1 MIIEALQIKNF
12 KRFQSADIGFGPGI
26 TGITGNNGVGKSSI
40 VDAIFFALYGL
51 QSGLI
56 PDNII
61 SAFATERCGLY
72 LRFKQG
78 SDTCEIVRSYSKTK
92 QHNVTIK
99 VNGEMRAEG
108 VTQADAEIRKI
119 LGMGALDFR
128 NTVYAAQKDLMTL
141 LDLTPGNRRKWF
153 LRALGIEYLNNDS
166 QGILKAEVDN
176 KEKELIYLEV
186 NMAALTREAG
196 VGVDVVKAELAT
208 LKTTIETLLTTEKEK
223 LEERVD
229 ISSNLTAFNF
239 EKEEHNNLLSKEI
252 DITSDIRNLISRRT
266 ALADQLD
273 SSSTDVSELD
283 RLKKILERIPTV
295 KEDVESHRIRKTN
308 LDMLASLHASA
319 VKEKDGIV
327 SRIAKVDANIEKC
340 RGDEN
345 LLNEL
350 TETVMAEFGLKE
362 SKSVVESVLEYK
374 ESASS
379 MIAICNSRMQTIT
392 SDIDKLKSNLKTLL
406 DSGKE
411 GTCPICRQPLGEH
424 FDTVKSDY
432 LDRIGELGIESDK
445 VVLQLDSAKG
455 ELQQILTL
463 KPTLDKIKALQ
474 ISTGSKSTYEKDKA
488 ALTIEL
494 EEAIK
499 TISDHTDTINALGYI
514 EKDHIACK
522 KRLEDLEKAQS
533 EYNNLIQKSAQQ
545 TTISAQIKE
554 IDTQILQKTTTLEE
568 IETTIAAS
576 PFDLTVGSNLD
587 IKIKELDLALKT
599 IGQDLAASS
608 ERERT
613 LTQKISDLEETAS
626 HIIEVE
632 KQISTFKDE
641 IEILKLTRAAIS
653 DYVIYIM
660 QAVRS
665 RIESE
670 VSIIISEITGGKYD
684 RVLLDGDFNLLIREN
699 DNEYSVDRF
708 SGGEQDDIAVALR
721 IALSRYLAE
730 LHQVREST
738 LLIFDEIF
746 GSQDEERRANLL
758 TALRSQKSHFPQILL
773 ISHIAEI
780 QGEFENT
787 LMVKGEGEFST
798 VTKVN

>member
-1 MIIEALQIKNF
+1 MIIEALQISNF
-12 KRFQSADIGFGPGI
+12 KRFKSADIGFDSGI

-56 PDNII
+56 PDNIV

-78 SDTCEIVRSYSKTK
+78 SDTCEIARSYSKTK

-119 LGMGALDFR
+119 LGMGSLDFK
-128 NTVYAAQKDLMTL
+128 NTVYAAQKDLMLL
-141 LDLTPGNRRKWF
+141 LDLTPGKRREWF
-153 LRALGIEYLNNDS
+153 LRALGIDYLNKGS
-166 QGILKAEVDN
+166 QEILKAEVDG
-176 KEKELIYLEV
+176 KEKGLGLLEGEL
-186 NMAALTREAG
+186 AALTREG
-196 VGVDVVKAELAT
+196 SGDVEAVKKELAT

-223 LEERVD
+223 LKERVD
-229 ISSNLTAFNF
+229 LSSNLAAFNS
-239 EKEEHNNLLSKEI
+239 EKEEHNKLISTETSL
-252 DITSDIRNLISRRT
+252 TSDIKNLSSRKAT
-266 ALADQLD
+266 LASQLD
-273 SSSTDVSELD
+273 PSSIDISELD
-283 RLKKILERIPTV
+283 RLKKILEQLPAA
-295 KEDVESHRIRKTN
+295 KEYAESYRIRKTN
-308 LDMLASLHASA
+308 LDMLTSLTASA

-327 SRIAKVDANIEKC
+327 SRIAKVDANIAKCESDEKDL
-340 RGDEN
+340 GGFTSKVLSD
-345 LLNEL
+345 LGL
-350 TETVMAEFGLKE
+350 TEGRSIEDSISEF
-362 SKSVVESVLEYK
+362 K

-379 MIAICNSRMQTIT
+379 EISALNSRTQTIKL
-392 SDIDKLKSNLKTLL
+392 DIEKLKTNLKALVE
-406 DSGKE
+406 SGKE
-411 GTCPICRQPLGEH
+411 GTCPICRQPLGDH
-424 FDTVKSDY
+424 FDTVKNDY
-432 LDRIGELGIESDK
+432 LDRIGDLETEKSDIS
-445 VVLQLDSAKG
+445 VQLDTARN
-455 ELQQILTL
+455 ELQKVLTL
-463 KPTLDKIKALQ
+463 KPTLDKIKSLQ
-474 ISTGSKSTYEKDKA
+474 ISISSKSTYEKDKA

-494 EEAIK
+494 GEAIK

-514 EKDHIACK
+514 EKDHIECK

-554 IDTQILQKTTTLEE
+554 IETQILQKTTALEE
-568 IETTIAAS
+568 IKTTISVS

-599 IGQDLAASS
+599 IGQDLATSN
-608 ERERT
+608 ERERA
-613 LTQKISDLEETAS
+613 LTQKISDLEATAS
-626 HIIEVE
+626 HIIEVQ
-632 KQISTFKDE
+632 KQIATLKEE

-670 VSIIISEITGGKYD
+670 VSTIISEITGGKYD
-684 RVLLDGDFNLLIREN
+684 RVLLDEDFNLLIREN
-699 DNEYSVDRF
+699 DKEYSVDRF

-746 GSQDEERRANLL
+746 GSQDEDRRANLL

>member
-1 MIIEALQIKNF
+1 MIIEALQLKNF
-12 KRFQSADIGFGPGI
+12 KRFQSADIDFTYGI

-56 PDNII
+56 PDNIV

-119 LGMGALDFR
+119 LGMGSGDFK
-128 NTVYAAQKDLMTL
+128 NTVYAAQKDLMLL
-141 LDLTPGNRRKWF
+141 LDLTPGKRKEWF
-153 LRALGIEYLNNDS
+153 LRALGIDYLNKGS
-166 QGILKAEVDN
+166 QEILKAEVDV
-176 KEKELIYLEV
+176 KEKGLGLLEGEL
-186 NMAALTREAG
+186 AALTREG
-196 VGVDVVKAELAT
+196 GEDIDSVKTELKT
-208 LKTTIETLLTTEKEK
+208 LKGTIETLLTNEEAQSKERSDLISKLTTFNIEKEDYNK
-223 LEERVD
+223 
-229 ISSNLTAFNF
+229 
-239 EKEEHNNLLSKEI
+239 LLSREI
-252 DITSDIRNLISRRT
+252 DLTSDIQNLTSRKT
-266 ALADQLD
+266 NLLNQLD
-273 SSSTDVSELD
+273 PSTTDITELD
-283 RLKKILERIPTV
+283 RLKKILERLPQA
-295 KEDVESHRIRKTN
+295 KEDAESYRIRKTN
-308 LDMLASLHASA
+308 LDMLTSLHADA
-319 VKEKDGIV
+319 VKEKDGFV
-327 SRIAKVDANIEKC
+327 SRIAKVDASIAKCESDEKEL
-340 RGDEN
+340 G
-345 LLNEL
+345 EL
-350 TETVMAEFGLKE
+350 T
-362 SKSVVESVLEYK
+362 SKVIVELGGDGGNSVEDVVSNYK

-379 MIAICNSRMQTIT
+379 KIASCNSRLQSIAAESSDLQTNLDT
-392 SDIDKLKSNLKTLL
+392 LLKSGS
-406 DSGKE
+406 DGF
-411 GTCPICRQPLGEH
+411 CPICHQLLGEH
-424 FDTVKSDY
+424 FDIVRTDY
-432 LDRIGELGIESDK
+432 KKHIDDLFTESAEIA
-445 VVLQLDSAKG
+445 LQLDTARK
-455 ELQQILTL
+455 ELQKVLTL

-474 ISTGSKSTYEKDKA
+474 ISLGSKSNYEKDKA
-488 ALTIEL
+488 ALAIEL
-494 EEAIK
+494 ESATK
-499 TISDHTDTINALGYI
+499 TISEHLDAINALGYI
-514 EKDHIACK
+514 EKDRIECN
-522 KRLEDLEKAQS
+522 KRLSDLEKIQT
-533 EYNNLIQKSAQQ
+533 EYNNLVQKSAQQ

-554 IDTQILQKTTTLEE
+554 IETQISHKTTALEE
-568 IETTIAAS
+568 IKTTIAAT

-599 IGQDLAASS
+599 IGQDFAASS
-608 ERERT
+608 ERKRT
-613 LTQKISDLEETAS
+613 LTQKIGELEKMAS
-626 HIIEVE
+626 HILEVQ
-632 KQISTFKDE
+632 KQISTLKDE

-653 DYVIYIM
+653 DYVVYIM

-670 VSIIISEITGGKYD
+670 VSTIISEITGGKYD
-684 RVLLDGDFNLLIREN
+684 RVLFDEDFNLLVREN
-699 DNEYSVDRF
+699 DKEYSVDRF

-758 TALRSQKSHFPQILL
+758 TALRSQRSHFPQILL